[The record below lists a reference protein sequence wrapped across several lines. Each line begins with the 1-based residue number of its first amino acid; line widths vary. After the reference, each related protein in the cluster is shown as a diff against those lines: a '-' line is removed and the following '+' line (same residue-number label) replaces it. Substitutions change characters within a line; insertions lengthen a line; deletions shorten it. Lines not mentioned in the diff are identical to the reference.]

1 MSRSSTQFKKGMPRP
16 PNAGRKKGSRNLLTK
31 ASRELVLLAA
41 ADGKGDEG
49 ALAYLKDLRRRK
61 PSLFAM
67 MFAKTIDTR
76 MKGEADVRE
85 TVRLVDLTGLNLA
98 DPAVRRRLGP
108 EILGRWPGD
117 EKKT

>member
-1 MSRSSTQFKKGMPRP
+1 
-16 PNAGRKKGSRNLLTK
+16 
-31 ASRELVLLAA
+31 
-41 ADGKGDEG
+41 
-49 ALAYLKDLRRRK
+49 
-61 PSLFAM
+61 M